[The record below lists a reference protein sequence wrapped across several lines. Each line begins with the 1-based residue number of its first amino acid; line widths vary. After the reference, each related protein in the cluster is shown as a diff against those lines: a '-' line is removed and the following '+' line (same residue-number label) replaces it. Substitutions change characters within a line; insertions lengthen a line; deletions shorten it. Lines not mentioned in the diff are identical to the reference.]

1 MRSRRV
7 TIRAKLYV
15 AILLTVLGPVITIAV
30 ALHGMNRLGDRFDE
44 VQVRSEQRALALDL
58 KFDVTDFNGWQTAYG
73 YDDGASR
80 PRFERSVRQFR
91 IDLNAARNE
100 LTDPRETRLLN
111 EIRVRF
117 AEFMRLDAEAYAA
130 LQRGQDERVK
140 AIFLGPELR
149 LFDAMAE
156 RADELARY
164 EARGASA
171 TEAAFDDSR
180 EDSRRGLIAVALGAA
195 LVIILLLVTAS
206 DIASMALESSA
217 PRVTDDVLLTLS
229 LLLMGAL
236 LARFVAS
243 LIGIPEILL
252 LVAIGA
258 LFGPFVLDVVDV
270 PFDSLGAQLMF
281 TLGVSLILFYGGLS
295 LSLPVLQRVW
305 ITLGLLAVPGMLLTA
320 AVVGVA
326 AHFAFD
332 LPWDIAFLVGAVL
345 APTDPAILIPL
356 FIRSRLKPKVAQTV
370 IAESAFNDP
379 TGAALALTLAGVVLT
394 GDNSVTAPATEFL
407 VDLAISTVIG
417 IVAGVVLAAA
427 ISSDRSGIWRESAAI
442 AVLTV
447 VTISFFSLDTAG
459 GSGYL
464 GAFLA
469 GLIVGNAEHLGLG
482 EADQPHVQDVRQFAF
497 NLADIVTLIVFMVLG
512 ANIPFDELGDNLL
525 PAIAV
530 LATLM
535 LVARPLTVFAC
546 TMPDRG
552 ARWTRQELAFLCW
565 TRETGVVPAALVG
578 VLAGLGVPEGDVF
591 ASVVALAIVLTLL
604 LQALPARWLA
614 GRLGLLEPR
623 TRPVAVDSEAA

>member
-1 MRSRRV
+1 M
-7 TIRAKLYV
+7 
-15 AILLTVLGPVITIAV
+15 
-30 ALHGMNRLGDRFDE
+30 
-44 VQVRSEQRALALDL
+44 
-58 KFDVTDFNGWQTAYG
+58 
-73 YDDGASR
+73 
-80 PRFERSVRQFR
+80 
-91 IDLNAARNE
+91 
-100 LTDPRETRLLN
+100 
-111 EIRVRF
+111 
-117 AEFMRLDAEAYAA
+117 
-130 LQRGQDERVK
+130 
-140 AIFLGPELR
+140 
-149 LFDAMAE
+149 
-156 RADELARY
+156 
-164 EARGASA
+164 
-171 TEAAFDDSR
+171 
-180 EDSRRGLIAVALGAA
+180 
-195 LVIILLLVTAS
+195 
-206 DIASMALESSA
+206 
-217 PRVTDDVLLTLS
+217 TDDVLLTLS

-236 LARFVAS
+236 LARFIAS
-243 LIGIPEILL
+243 LIRIPEILV

-258 LFGPFVLDVVDV
+258 GFGPSALDVVDV
-270 PFDSLGAQLMF
+270 PFESLGAQLMF

-295 LSLPVLQRVW
+295 LSLPVLRRVW
-305 ITLGLLAVPGMLLTA
+305 VTLSLLAVPGMLLTA
-320 AVVGVA
+320 AVVGTT

-332 LPWDIAFLVGAVL
+332 LPWDLALLVGAVL

-356 FIRSRLKPKVAQTV
+356 FIRSRLRQKLSQTV

-394 GDNSVTAPATEFL
+394 GSDSVTGPAGEFL

-469 GLIVGNAEHLGLG
+469 GLIVGNTEHLGLG
-482 EADQPHVQDVRQFAF
+482 VADQPHVQDMRHFAF

-512 ANIPFDELGDNLL
+512 ANIPFDTLGENLL
-525 PAIAV
+525 PALAV
-530 LATLM
+530 LAALM

-552 ARWTRQELAFLCW
+552 ARWTRNELAFLCW

-578 VLAGLGVPEGDVF
+578 VLAGLGVPETDVF
-591 ASVVALAIVLTLL
+591 ASVVALAIVLTLV

-614 GRLGLLEPR
+614 DRLGLLEPR
-623 TRPVAVDSEAA
+623 TRPVPLKSSEAA